1 MLFLKDVN
9 YVSCLV
15 QVLIASHLQYVYL
28 HFITASVW
36 LFHAIPFLKEI
47 VQLRMADSGIRSPP

>member
-15 QVLIASHLQYVYL
+15 QVLIASHLQKVYL

-36 LFHAIPFLKEI
+36 LFHAIPLLKEI
-47 VQLRMADSGIRSPP
+47 VQLGMVDSGIRSSP